1 MTFEELSELLS
12 QNKLVDFMKALDEMN
27 AIDAAEYL
35 EYVDPAILPKVFRL
49 FKKDT
54 AAEIFAELDPAIQE
68 TIITSITDSEISKLV
83 DELFIDD
90 TVDMLEEL
98 PASVVSRI
106 LRAASPQT
114 RNEINKF
121 LKYPANSVGS
131 VMTSE
136 FISVF
141 SDMTVSEAIERVRS
155 TGRDKETIY
164 VIYVTDKRRTLQGF
178 IELRDLI
185 FSPQSEIIE
194 NVMESSVI
202 SAQTLDDQEI
212 AATLISKYDLLAL
225 PVVDSEGRLVGIV
238 TVDDAMDVIEEEA
251 TEDIEIMAAIS
262 PTDKPYLKTGVFETW
277 KSRIP
282 WLILLLIS
290 STFTGSIITHYEQAL
305 GSMVILTAF
314 IPMLMGTGGNAG
326 GQASATIIRGLS
338 LGEIRMGNILR
349 ILWKEFRISLLCGV
363 SLSVL
368 IFVKAML
375 IDRASVEVALV
386 VAISLLATV
395 ILAKLVGCA
404 LPILAKRVGFDP
416 AVMASPF
423 ITTIVDAVSLL
434 IYFQIASYALGL

>member
-114 RNEINKF
+114 RNEIKKF

-178 IELRDLI
+178 IELRDMI
-185 FSPQSEIIE
+185 FSPQSELIE
-194 NVMESSVI
+194 NVMESAVI

-225 PVVDSEGRLVGIV
+225 PVVDSECRLVGIV

-262 PTDKPYLKTGVFETW
+262 PTDKPYLKIGVFETW
-277 KSRIP
+277 KNRIP
-282 WLILLLIS
+282 WLVLLLIS

-338 LGEIRMGNILR
+338 VGEIRMGNILR
-349 ILWKEFRISLLCGV
+349 ILWKEFRISLLCGI

-386 VAISLLATV
+386 VAVSLLATV

-423 ITTIVDAVSLL
+423 ITTIVDAASLL